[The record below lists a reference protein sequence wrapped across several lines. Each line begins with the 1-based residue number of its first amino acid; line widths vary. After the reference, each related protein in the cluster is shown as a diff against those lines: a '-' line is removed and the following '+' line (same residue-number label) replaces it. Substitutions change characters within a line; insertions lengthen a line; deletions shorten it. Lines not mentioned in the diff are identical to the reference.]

1 MAIDYK
7 DTLAMPK
14 TAFEMRGNL
23 GVREPLFQKKWYDMN
38 LYEEV
43 LKKNEGHPF
52 FVLHDGPPYANG
64 NIHIGHALNKILK
77 DFVLRYKTMSG
88 FYTPYVPGWDTHGL
102 PIEVAITKS
111 GVNRKEIS
119 TADFRKK
126 CEEYAYQ
133 QVAKQ
138 KENFKRLGV
147 LGNFDDP
154 YITLQHYF
162 EAEQIR
168 VFEKMALDGLIFKG
182 LKPVYWSPSSE
193 SALAEAEIEYQDIT
207 SKSIYF
213 KFPIVNGEGDYKDAS
228 FLVWTTTPW
237 TLPGNL
243 AVCAG
248 PLIEYV
254 LFDSNKGKMICAE
267 ELLKSLSA
275 ELELEDVK
283 ILDRKFGKDLLDLK
297 YKHPLYD
304 RVSPTINADYVTTTD
319 GSGFVHIAPGY
330 GEEDFIAGK
339 EYGLDIL
346 VCVNDKGYQTEE
358 AGKYAGL
365 FYDASEDVIIDDLR
379 SCGSLLKLKPITHSY
394 PHDWRTKKPVIFRA
408 TSQWFAS
415 IDKLKE
421 TLLSEIKNANWIPKW
436 GELRISNMIKDRKDW
451 CISRQRVWG
460 VPIPIF
466 YCEDGEPVVEKAV
479 FDHIADLFEQYG
491 SDIWFMKTAKEL
503 LPEGYTNVHSPNGNF
518 TKETDIM
525 DVWFDSGSS
534 SQAVL
539 KHYNLPYPADLYL
552 EGSDQYRGWFNSS
565 LIVGVATTGKAP
577 YKAVLSHGFTLDG
590 LGRKMSKSL
599 GNTIDPQKVVN
610 QYGADIL
617 RMWVASCEYTA
628 DQRISDDII
637 KQVSEVYRKIRNTF
651 KFLLA
656 NISDLDKLTPFEE
669 LNNVDKYMMIK
680 LNDLVKDVITAYENY
695 EFNEVYRLV
704 NSYIATLLSP
714 FYLDFT
720 KDILYI
726 EKVDSATRRGVQTV
740 LYNTAKTLILLL
752 TPIIPHTATEAYDEL
767 PFGKEKDAYLDN
779 MPKAVDYSKYD
790 ELKNNFDKFMEF
802 RNDILKAL
810 EDARN
815 DKVIGK
821 SFNAKLTITPTKE
834 IKELFDKLDSN
845 IGQMCIVSQFELK
858 DIANEVK
865 IEVAPATGYTCSRC
879 WQIVPSVDEGEL
891 CPRCR
896 KIVDLIRK

>member
-7 DTLAMPK
+7 DTLSMPK
-14 TAFEMRGNL
+14 TEFEMRGNL
-23 GVREPLFQKKWYDMN
+23 GVREPIFQKKWYDMN

-43 LKKNEGHPF
+43 LKKNTGHPY

-77 DFVLRYKTMSG
+77 DFVLRYKTMQG
-88 FYTPYVPGWDTHGL
+88 FYTPYIPGWDTHGL

-119 TADFRKK
+119 VADFRKK
-126 CEEYAYQ
+126 CEEYAYE
-133 QVAKQ
+133 QVSKQ
-138 KENFKRLGV
+138 RENFKRLGV

-168 VFEKMALDGLIFKG
+168 VFSKMALDGLIFKG

-379 SCGSLLKLKPITHSY
+379 TCGSLLKLKPITHSY

-408 TSQWFAS
+408 TAQWFAS
-415 IDKLKE
+415 IDKLKAN
-421 TLLSEIKNANWIPKW
+421 LLDEIKKANWIPKW

-466 YCEDGEPVVEKAV
+466 YCEDGEPVIDKNV
-479 FDHIADLFEQYG
+479 FDHIAKLFEEFG
-491 SDIWFMKTAKEL
+491 SDIWFKREAKEL
-503 LPEGYTNVHSPNGNF
+503 LPLGYTNSHSPNGKF

-704 NSYIATLLSP
+704 NAYIATLLSP

-726 EKVDSATRRGVQTV
+726 EKADSKERRGVQTV

-752 TPIIPHTATEAYDEL
+752 TPIIPHTATEAYDCL
-767 PFGKEKDAYLDN
+767 PFGKAKDAYLDE
-779 MPKAVDYSKYD
+779 MPKAVDYSAYD
-790 ELKNNFDKFMEF
+790 ELKFNFDKFMDF

-815 DKVIGK
+815 EKVIGK

-834 IKELFDKLDSN
+834 IKDLLDKLDSN

-858 DIANEVK
+858 DVANEVK
-865 IEVAPATGYTCSRC
+865 IEVKPAEGYTCSRC
-879 WQIVPSVDEGEL
+879 WQIVSSVDEGEL

>member
-23 GVREPLFQKKWYDMN
+23 GVREPLFQKKWYDMD
-38 LYEEV
+38 LYKEV

-77 DFVLRYKTMSG
+77 DFVLRYKTMKG

-126 CEEYAYQ
+126 CEEYAYN

-213 KFPIVNGEGDYKDAS
+213 KFPIINGEGDYKDAS

-283 ILDRKFGKDLLDLK
+283 ILDRKYGKDLLDLK

-346 VCVNDKGYQTEE
+346 VCVNDKGYQTKE
-358 AGKYAGL
+358 AGKYEGL
-365 FYDASEDVIIDDLR
+365 FYDASEDVIIEDLKA
-379 SCGSLLKLKPITHSY
+379 CGSLLKLKPITHSY

-421 TLLSEIKNANWIPKW
+421 TLLKEIKNANWIPKW

-466 YCEDGEPVVEKAV
+466 YCEDGEPVVEKKV

-491 SDIWFMKTAKEL
+491 SDIWFKKDAKEL
-503 LPEGYTNVHSPNGNF
+503 LPEGYTNSHSPNGKF

-590 LGRKMSKSL
+590 MGRKMSKSL

-656 NISDLDKLTPFEE
+656 NISDLDKLVDFKD

-680 LNDLVKDVITAYENY
+680 LNDLVKDVTTAYENY

-704 NSYIATLLSP
+704 NAYIATLLSP

-726 EKVDSATRRGVQTV
+726 EKVDSPARRGVQTV
-740 LYNTAKTLILLL
+740 LYHTAKTLISLL
-752 TPIIPHTATEAYDEL
+752 TPIIPHTATEAYDQL
-767 PFGKEKDAYLDN
+767 PLEKLADAYLEN
-779 MPKAVDYSKYD
+779 MPVASDYSAYD
-790 ELKNNFDKFMEF
+790 ELKNNFDKFMDF

-834 IKELFDKLDSN
+834 IKELLDKLDSN

-858 DIANEVK
+858 DVANEVK
-865 IEVAPATGYTCSRC
+865 IEVAPAEGFTCSRC
-879 WQIVPSVDEGEL
+879 WQIVPSIDNGEL

>member
-23 GVREPLFQKKWYDMN
+23 GVREPLFQKKWYDMD
-38 LYEEV
+38 LYKEV
-43 LKKNEGHPF
+43 LKKNEGHPY

-77 DFVLRYKTMSG
+77 DFVLRYKTMKG
-88 FYTPYVPGWDTHGL
+88 FYTPYIPGWDTHGL

-119 TADFRKK
+119 TSEFRKK
-126 CEEYAYQ
+126 CEEYAYN

-213 KFPIVNGEGDYKDAS
+213 KFPIVNGKGDYKDAS

-275 ELELEDVK
+275 ELELENVK

-304 RVSPTINADYVTTTD
+304 RVQPTINADYVTTTD

-330 GEEDFIAGK
+330 GEEDFLAGK

-365 FYDASEDVIIDDLR
+365 FYEASEDPIIDDLR
-379 SCGSLLKLKPITHSY
+379 ACGSLLKLKPITHSY

-408 TSQWFAS
+408 TAQWFAS
-415 IDKLKE
+415 IDKLKD

-466 YCEDGEPVVEKAV
+466 YCEDGEPVVEKEV

-491 SDIWFMKTAKEL
+491 SDIWFQKDAKEL
-503 LPEGYTNVHSPNGNF
+503 LPEGYKNAHSPNGVF

-565 LIVGVATTGKAP
+565 LIVGVATTNKAP
-577 YKAVLSHGFTLDG
+577 YKTVLSHGFTLDG

-656 NISDLDKLTPFEE
+656 NISDLDKLVDFNE
-669 LNNVDKYMMIK
+669 LKNVDKYMMIK

-704 NSYIATLLSP
+704 NAYIATLLSP

-726 EKVDSATRRGVQTV
+726 EKVDSKERRGVQTV
-740 LYNTAKTLILLL
+740 LYHTAKTLIALL
-752 TPIIPHTATEAYDEL
+752 TPIIPHTATEAYDQL
-767 PFGKEKDAYLDN
+767 PLDKLADAYLEN
-779 MPKAVDYSKYD
+779 MPEAKDYSAYD

-834 IKELFDKLDSN
+834 IKDLLDKLDSN

-858 DIANEVK
+858 EVANEVK
-865 IEVAPATGYTCSRC
+865 IEVAPAEGFTCSRC
-879 WQIVPSVDEGEL
+879 WQIVPSIDEGEL

>member
-43 LKKNEGHPF
+43 LKKNTGHPF

-77 DFVLRYKTMSG
+77 DFVLRYKTMQG
-88 FYTPYVPGWDTHGL
+88 FYTPYIPGWDTHGL

-119 TADFRKK
+119 TAEFRAK
-126 CEEYAYQ
+126 CEEYAYN

-168 VFEKMALDGLIFKG
+168 VFAKMALDGLIFKG

-213 KFPIVNGEGDYKDAS
+213 KFPIVNGEGLYKDAS

-267 ELLKSLSA
+267 ELLNSLSA
-275 ELELEDVK
+275 ELGLEDVK
-283 ILDRKFGKDLLDLK
+283 VLDRKFGKDLLDLK

-365 FYDASEDVIIDDLR
+365 FYDASEDVIINDLKE
-379 SCGSLLKLKPITHSY
+379 CGSLLKLKPITHSY

-408 TSQWFAS
+408 TAQWFAS
-415 IDKLKE
+415 IDKLK
-421 TLLSEIKNANWIPKW
+421 TNLLDEIKKANWIPKW

-466 YCEDGEPVVEKAV
+466 YCEDGEPVIDKNV
-479 FDHIADLFEQYG
+479 FDHIASLFEEFG
-491 SDIWFMKTAKEL
+491 SDIWFKKDALEL
-503 LPEGYTNVHSPNGNF
+503 LPEGYKNVHSPNGKF

-656 NISDLDKLTPFEE
+656 NISDLDKLTTFEE

-680 LNDLVKDVITAYENY
+680 LNDLVKDVIAAYEAY

-704 NSYIATLLSP
+704 NAYIATLLSP

-726 EKVDSATRRGVQTV
+726 EKVDSAARRGVQTV

-767 PFGKEKDAYLDN
+767 PFGKEKDAYLDV
-779 MPKAVDYSKYD
+779 MPKATDYSKYD

-815 DKVIGK
+815 EKVIGK

-834 IKELFDKLDSN
+834 IKELLDKLDSN

-858 DIANEVK
+858 EVASEVK
-865 IEVAPATGYTCSRC
+865 IEVAPAEGFTCSRC
-879 WQIVPSVDEGEL
+879 WQIVPSIDNGEL

>member
-23 GVREPLFQKKWYDMN
+23 GMREPLFQKKWNDMD
-38 LYEEV
+38 LYKEV
-43 LKKNEGHPF
+43 LKKNEGHPY

-77 DFVLRYKTMSG
+77 DFVLRYKTMKG

-119 TADFRKK
+119 VADFRSK
-126 CEEYAYQ
+126 CEEYAYN

-213 KFPIVNGEGDYKDAS
+213 KFPIVNGKGDYKDAS

-267 ELLKSLSA
+267 ELLKSLS
-275 ELELEDVK
+275 ETLGLEDVK

-304 RVSPTINADYVTTTD
+304 RISPTINADYVTTTD

-346 VCVNDKGYQTEE
+346 VCVNDKGYQTKE
-358 AGKYAGL
+358 AGKYEGL
-365 FYDASEDVIIDDLR
+365 FYDASEDVIINDLKE
-379 SCGSLLKLKPITHSY
+379 CGSLLLLKPITHSY

-466 YCEDGEPVVEKAV
+466 YCEDGEPVVEKKV
-479 FDHIADLFEQYG
+479 FDHIADLFEKYG
-491 SDIWFMKTAKEL
+491 SDIWFKSEAKDL
-503 LPEGYTNVHSPNGNF
+503 LPKGYTNIHSPNGKF

-590 LGRKMSKSL
+590 QGRKMSKSL

-651 KFLLA
+651 KFILA

-680 LNDLVKDVITAYENY
+680 LNDLVKDVTSAYEAY

-704 NSYIATLLSP
+704 NAYIATLLSP

-726 EKVDSATRRGVQTV
+726 EKEDSKERRGVQTV
-740 LYNTAKTLILLL
+740 LYHTVKTLINLL
-752 TPIIPHTATEAYDEL
+752 TPIIPHTATEAYDCL
-767 PFGKEKDAYLDN
+767 PLDKKADAYLED
-779 MPKAVDYSKYD
+779 MVEAKDYSKYD
-790 ELKNNFDKFMEF
+790 ELKANFDKFMEF

-815 DKVIGK
+815 EKVIGK

-834 IKELFDKLDSN
+834 IKDLLDKLDSN

-858 DIANEVK
+858 DVANEVK
-865 IEVAPATGYTCSRC
+865 IEVAPAEGFTCSRC
-879 WQIVPSVDEGEL
+879 WQIVKSVDDGEL

>member
-14 TAFEMRGNL
+14 TEFEMRGNL
-23 GVREPLFQKKWYDMN
+23 GVREPLFQKKWYDLN

-77 DFVLRYKTMSG
+77 DFVLRYKTMQG

-126 CEEYAYQ
+126 CEEYAYA

-213 KFPIVNGEGDYKDAS
+213 KFPIVNGEGLYKDAS

-267 ELLKSLSA
+267 ELLNSLTK

-283 ILDRKFGKDLLDLK
+283 ILDRKYGKDLLNLK

-365 FYDASEDVIIDDLR
+365 FYDASEDVIIEDLKA
-379 SCGSLLKLKPITHSY
+379 CGSLIKLKPITHSY

-408 TSQWFAS
+408 TAQWFAS

-466 YCEDGEPVVEKAV
+466 YCEDGEPVVEKKV

-491 SDIWFMKTAKEL
+491 SDIWFMKEAKEL
-503 LPEGYTNVHSPNGNF
+503 LPEGYTNPHSPNGVF

-590 LGRKMSKSL
+590 MGRKMSKSL

-617 RMWVASCEYTA
+617 RIWVASCEYTA

-704 NSYIATLLSP
+704 NAYIATLLSP

-726 EKVDSATRRGVQTV
+726 EKVDSKARRGVQTV

-752 TPIIPHTATEAYDEL
+752 TPIIPHTATEAYDCL

-779 MPKAVDYSKYD
+779 MPKSVDYSAYD
-790 ELKNNFDKFMEF
+790 ELKNNFDKFMDF

-815 DKVIGK
+815 NKVIGK
-821 SFNAKLTITPTKE
+821 SFNAKLTITPNKE
-834 IKELFDKLDSN
+834 IKELLDKLDSN

-858 DIANEVK
+858 DVANEVK
-865 IEVAPATGYTCSRC
+865 IEVAPAEGFTCSRC
-879 WQIVPSVDEGEL
+879 WQIVPSIDDGEL